1 VIEDLF
7 RKGIEFP
14 VVEVLTMSLEF
25 KKEGFF
31 SCDCAAT
38 SNKLPINEIPIIK

>member
-1 VIEDLF
+1 MIEDLF

-14 VVEVLTMSLEF
+14 VVEVYTMLLEL

-38 SNKLPINEIPIIK
+38 SSKLPINEIPVIK